1 MQRRLFVQLAA
12 ISPIIANAFLHA
24 TTLAGD
30 AFTDV
35 AAAGDLYQ
43 LQGEYL
49 GVIDDWNGTWG
60 AQVIARGEKELDVHL
75 LQGGLPGDGFKS
87 REPTRICKATRTE
100 SHLAKGKT
108 ENEFSVSFDGR
119 SLTVADAQGKKIGE
133 LTKILRESKTLG
145 MEPPK
150 GAKVLFDGSNADQFE
165 GGKVVDEKF
174 LSVGCRSKE
183 SFQDHR
189 LHLEFQTPF
198 QPSDSGQGRGNSGV
212 YIHGRYELQV
222 LDSFGLRGENNECG
236 GIYQISNPRLNMC
249 YPPLS
254 WQTYDIVFKAP
265 KFDSQGKKTTN
276 ARVTIHHNGV
286 LIHDDLELPRE
297 TPGGVAGESP
307 EPGPLYLQDH
317 SNPVR
322 YRNIWVSLNEAP
334 KRASTDP
341 SGNPESVRKDRRE
354 AVLEATIK

>member
-1 MQRRLFVQLAA
+1 MKRRDFVQLTA
-12 ISPIIANAFLHA
+12 ISPILANLLFANSTHA
-24 TTLAGD
+24 GETY
-30 AFTDV
+30 TDPTS
-35 AAAGDLYQ
+35 AGDLYL

-49 GVIDDWNGTWG
+49 GVVDEWNGTWG
-60 AQVIARGEKELDVHL
+60 AQVIATGEKEFDVHL

-87 REPTRICKATRTE
+87 RTPTRICKATRTE
-100 SHLAKGKT
+100 SLLAKGST
-108 ENEFSVSFDGR
+108 ANEFSVSFDGR
-119 SLTVADAQGKKIGE
+119 SLSIADAQGKKIGE

-165 GGKVVDEKF
+165 GGKIVDEKY

-183 SFQDHR
+183 AFQDHR

-198 QPSDSGQGRGNSGV
+198 QPNDKGQGRGNSGV
-212 YIHGRYELQV
+212 YIQGRYELQV
-222 LDSFGLRGENNECG
+222 LDSFGLSGENNECG
-236 GIYQISNPRLNMC
+236 GIYQIANPRLNMC

-265 KFDSQGKKTTN
+265 KFDPQGKKTSN

-297 TPGGVAGESP
+297 TPGGVSGEIP
-307 EPGPLYLQDH
+307 EPGPLYIQDH

-322 YRNIWVSLNEAP
+322 FRNIWVAANEP
-334 KRASTDP
+334 TKRASTDP
-341 SGNPESVRKDRRE
+341 NADPNSVRKERRE